1 MFEHGNWCEG
11 VEIFF
16 QRGRLTIELP
26 PPLLKGTPARVTL
39 QRGGDGNEIETF
51 EVKQGWSFQRQA
63 RAFVDDLREDRVPLA
78 NGEDAVEDIRLAE
91 TIWKCLIK

>member
-1 MFEHGNWCEG
+1 M
-11 VEIFF
+11 
-16 QRGRLTIELP
+16 
-26 PPLLKGTPARVTL
+26 L
-39 QRGGDGNEIETF
+39 QRGGDGNEIEAF

-91 TIWKCLIK
+91 SIWKCLIK